1 MTHPKVLI
9 DPRLRE
15 RYGITERSRSRFWL
29 SIIAMLLVAAWFI
42 WSGLNAANPPVR
54 SDLISFKVID
64 RKTTS
69 ITYTVFVRDLSI
81 DNSCSVVARDLDKN
95 LVGQVVDQMPAG
107 SMKPGKNQ
115 RTVLI
120 FTRVLAVN
128 AGIASCQ

>member
-1 MTHPKVLI
+1 
-9 DPRLRE
+9 
-15 RYGITERSRSRFWL
+15 
-29 SIIAMLLVAAWFI
+29 MLLVAAWFI

-81 DNSCSVVARDLDKN
+81 DHSCSVVARDLDKN

-107 SMKPGKNQ
+107 STKPGKNQ

>member
-81 DNSCSVVARDLDKN
+81 DHSCSVVARDLDKN

>member
-1 MTHPKVLI
+1 VTHPKVLI

-81 DNSCSVVARDLDKN
+81 DHSCSVVARDLDKN

-128 AGIASCQ
+128 AGITSCQ

>member
-81 DNSCSVVARDLDKN
+81 DHSCSVVARDLDKN

-107 SMKPGKNQ
+107 SIKPGKNQ

>member
-1 MTHPKVLI
+1 VTHPKVLI

-81 DNSCSVVARDLDKN
+81 DHSCSVVARDLDKN

>member
-1 MTHPKVLI
+1 VTHPKVLI

-69 ITYTVFVRDLSI
+69 ITYTAFVRDLSI
-81 DNSCSVVARDLDKN
+81 DHSCSVVARDLDKN